1 MRWCHLGVLQTSF
14 VGIKYLEKADADSI
28 SKTVS
33 SMLTDSGID
42 WQNKIVGIATDGAA
56 VMMGVKNGVV
66 ARIKKEVKRPFIQ
79 AIHCSAHRLELAYK
93 DACKKMELFN
103 KIDSMM
109 LSIYLSYKKSCQ
121 SIKFEKFIQ
130 VSGTSTS
137 YAYSSRRNMVASANK
152 TSPH

>member
-66 ARIKKEVKRPFIQ
+66 ARIKKRGETAFYTSNTLLSSPF
-79 AIHCSAHRLELAYK
+79 
-93 DACKKMELFN
+93 
-103 KIDSMM
+103 
-109 LSIYLSYKKSCQ
+109 
-121 SIKFEKFIQ
+121 
-130 VSGTSTS
+130 GTCLQ
-137 YAYSSRRNMVASANK
+137 RCVQEDRII
-152 TSPH
+152 